1 VVTDASQEDV
11 HVRRQ
16 DPSVRRELLARC
28 AKACYRLFRE
38 GPDVGQRNRDAM
50 PELTGRENWAR
61 LFGKS

>member
-1 VVTDASQEDV
+1 MVTDASQEDV

-16 DPSVRRELLARC
+16 DPAVRSVLLARC

-38 GPDVGQRNRDAM
+38 GPDVGERYRDAM
-50 PELTGRENWAR
+50 PKLTGRANWAR